1 VAEVRAQREQDAGFV
16 NDRPDLSGGLNHT
29 AMTATADKISCALPT
44 GAESATTTKP
54 QPPATISTEGT
65 RPCPRL
71 PRGRFFVMIH
81 ALFFAQAVGPRLAE
95 SVCTARGEG

>member
-29 AMTATADKISCALPT
+29 AMTATADKISCARAT

-65 RPCPRL
+65 RLCR
-71 PRGRFFVMIH
+71 RFPLGSSFVIIH
-81 ALFFAQAVGPRLAE
+81 ALECPA
-95 SVCTARGEG
+95 